1 MASSIVESVQGI
13 DYNCRRCYLLP
24 RESRPA
30 QSYTLSHFP
39 NSFDSAIQ
47 TASADIKGRTT
58 ERDQQLKRN
67 KKGKNTDHGYSSTK
81 LRSQADLKKTSE

>member
-1 MASSIVESVQGI
+1 MASSIFEGVQGI

-24 RESRPA
+24 RESHLA
-30 QSYTLSHFP
+30 QSYTLSHSQ

-58 ERDQQLKRN
+58 E
-67 KKGKNTDHGYSSTK
+67 KGSAVKTK
-81 LRSQADLKKTSE
+81 

>member
-1 MASSIVESVQGI
+1 MASPIFESVQSI

-24 RESRPA
+24 RESHPA
-30 QSYTLSHFP
+30 QSYTLSDSP

-58 ERDQQLKRN
+58 E
-67 KKGKNTDHGYSSTK
+67 KGSAVIT
-81 LRSQADLKKTSE
+81 E